1 MKAKLYWKNRI
12 PLFILN
18 ALCML
23 SLSLFLALTGNS
35 RDTILLILL
44 CWLLILLCTVA
55 AACRQR
61 KKELDTLLQTALVLD
76 RRCLIPEVMQPPSR
90 AEDQV
95 YYSLLKLAEK
105 SMLEEIGV
113 IDRERAEYKEYIEQ
127 WIHEIKTPITAMK
140 LL

>member
-44 CWLLILLCTVA
+44 
-55 AACRQR
+55 
-61 KKELDTLLQTALVLD
+61 
-76 RRCLIPEVMQPPSR
+76 
-90 AEDQV
+90 
-95 YYSLLKLAEK
+95 
-105 SMLEEIGV
+105 
-113 IDRERAEYKEYIEQ
+113 
-127 WIHEIKTPITAMK
+127 
-140 LL
+140 